1 MYVCIIILFSTFIKK
16 NVVQK
21 EIYPRDYI
29 HKIQSCLI
37 NTQVI
42 LNVTGLTKIPE
53 IVQAH

>member
-21 EIYPRDYI
+21 EISPRDYI

-53 IVQAH
+53 IV